1 MDAVIWRQ
9 CQRHHFPYNTSL
21 GLIVGIPLVLPLI
34 FLVINFGVLEKN
46 FVYLKTIV
54 LVIAL
59 SAFGYHLCDKLID
72 LFKESLEKK
81 GLFGRDLNKA
91 GVQKDKK
98 PV

>member
-1 MDAVIWRQ
+1 MLVI
-9 CQRHHFPYNTSL
+9 FIS
-21 GLIVGIPLVLPLI
+21 IVG
-34 FLVINFGVLEKN
+34 F
-46 FVYLKTIV
+46 Y
-54 LVIAL
+54 
-59 SAFGYHLCDKLID
+59 LCDKLID